1 MARILILDGH
11 SSAALAFTRSL
22 GRAGHWVAVG
32 ANAGM
37 FAAAKLSRYCKL
49 EFSYPVSTDDA
60 RAFVDAILK
69 FVNDQAVDLVVPI
82 TDWTILPLSEH
93 LCEQRELLS
102 VGKGCKV
109 AMPSRASIEQ
119 VTDKYQTL
127 QIAQSLGIRTPQ
139 TWLIKSEHDLGS
151 VPTNQFPL
159 VVKDRFSVRWRDG
172 RAIFG
177 GVSYAYSR
185 EELRH
190 RVNERLT
197 AAGDVLVQEFTA
209 GTGVGFSCFAAG
221 GEVRIPFQWKRI
233 REVDPRGSASSCR
246 ESGALEERIRSDSGR
261 LIQRIG
267 FEGIAMVEYKKVEYK
282 KVEYNKAEPRK
293 ASGEAD
299 PVLMEIN
306 GRPWGSIALPIASG
320 VDYPRYLIEW
330 WLNGALPP
338 KEIPYDTGIT
348 CRRMIGDLTHLTNVR
363 AGKPANWPFP
373 YPTFWSSFLKIAVPW
388 YPGMHYDDLW
398 LSDPK
403 PGVGGLAN
411 WFRVRSKR
419 T

>member
-1 MARILILDGH
+1 LARILILDGH
-11 SSAALAFTRSL
+11 SSAALAFARSA

-37 FAAAKLSRYCKL
+37 FAAAQLSRYCKL
-49 EFSYPVSTDDA
+49 QVSYPVPTDDA
-60 RAFVDAILK
+60 RGFVDAILK

-82 TDWTILPLSEH
+82 TDWTILPLAEH
-93 LCEQRELLS
+93 RDLFSANQN
-102 VGKGCKV
+102 CKL
-109 AMPSRASIEQ
+109 ALPSSASIEK
-119 VTDKYQTL
+119 VSDKYQTL
-127 QIAQSLGIRTPQ
+127 QIAQSLGIRTPR
-139 TWLIKSEHDLGS
+139 TWLIGSERDLGS
-151 VPTNQFPL
+151 VPANQFPL
-159 VVKDRFSVRWRDG
+159 VVKDRFSIRWRDG

-185 EELRH
+185 DELQRK
-190 RVNERLT
+190 VNDRLA
-197 AAGDVLVQEFTA
+197 AAGDVLVQEFAA
-209 GTGVGFSCFAAG
+209 GTGVGFSCFVAG

-246 ESGALEERIRSDSGR
+246 ESSALDERIENDSGR

-267 FEGIAMVEYKKVEYK
+267 FEGIAMVEYKVDG
-282 KVEYNKAEPRK
+282 NN
-293 ASGEAD
+293 G

-330 WLNGALPP
+330 CLRGELPP
-338 KEIPYDTGIT
+338 KEIPYPAGIT
-348 CRRMIGDLTHLTNVR
+348 CRRMVGELTHLSNVR
-363 AGKPANWPFP
+363 AGKPANWPLP
-373 YPTFWSSFLKIAVPW
+373 YPSFWRSLLKIALPW

-403 PGVGGLAN
+403 PGIAGLAN
-411 WFRVRSKR
+411 WFRVRTSSLAR
-419 T
+419 TKKT